1 MINACVVGL
10 GHRGYPLIQNVLV
23 NNEDINIVAVCDVYE
38 DRIEQ
43 ALELV
48 KEKGGNPTGYT
59 DYKKAVNHESVDA
72 VYVFT
77 GWEYHTEIA
86 IYAME
91 QGKAVAS
98 EVGCEYSLENLFR
111 LVEAQERTGSPYMF
125 MENCCYNK
133 DELLATAMARKGKL
147 GTIVHCSGAY
157 GHNLRKEISYGIKN
171 RHYRFKNYENRCLE
185 NYPTH
190 ELGPIAKLLNINRGN
205 RIVSVSAFA
214 TKAVG
219 LKEYIANCEDAD
231 ETMKNAEWKQGDI
244 VTTVLTCANGE
255 TILLR
260 LDTTLPRSYSREFTV
275 RGTKGLYT
283 QENNS
288 VYLDGEK
295 EYWEPVDYN
304 KATIDNAKNYEEEFL
319 PDIWKNIT
327 PEQMELG
334 HGGMDWFVYKAFSDS
349 LKNGEEMPIDVYD
362 GATWMAVSVLSEM
375 SIAAGGTPQLMPD
388 FTGGRW
394 HLRAPKDVIEF
405 NK

>member
-1 MINACVVGL
+1 MGN
-10 GHRGYPLIQNVLV
+10 RGYSLIQNVLV
-23 NNEDINIVAVCDVYE
+23 NNDDINIVAVCDIYE
-38 DRIEQ
+38 DRVQ
-43 ALELV
+43 KALELIKGKKGVDV
-48 KEKGGNPTGYT
+48 KGYF
-59 DYKKAVNHESVDA
+59 DYKEAFNNEVLDA

-86 IYAME
+86 ICAME
-91 QGKAVAS
+91 KGIAVAS
-98 EVGCEYSLENLFR
+98 EVGCEYSLENLFK
-111 LVEAQERTGSPYMF
+111 LVETQERTGSPYMF

-133 DELLATAMARKGKL
+133 DELLATAMARKGKF

-157 GHNLRKEISYGIKN
+157 GHDLRREVSHGIIN

-231 ETMKNAEWKQGDI
+231 EVMKNTQWKQGDI
-244 VTTVLTCANGE
+244 VTTVITCANGE

-327 PEQMELG
+327 PEQMERG
-334 HGGMDWFVYKAFSDS
+334 HGGMDWFVYKAFADA

-375 SIAAGGTPQLMPD
+375 SIAAGGAPQLMPD
-388 FTGGRW
+388 FTKGRW

-405 NK
+405 

>member
-10 GHRGYPLIQNVLV
+10 GHRGYSLTQNVLV
-23 NNEDINIVAVCDVYE
+23 NNDDINIVAVCDIYE
-38 DRIEQ
+38 DRVQ
-43 ALELV
+43 KVQELV
-48 KEKGGNPTGYT
+48 KEKKGTDATGYT
-59 DYKKAVNHESVDA
+59 DYKKAINHKCVDA

-91 QGKAVAS
+91 HGKAVAS
-98 EVGCEYSLENLFR
+98 EVGCEYSLESLFK
-111 LVEAQERTGSPYMF
+111 LVETQERTGSPYMF

-133 DELLATAMARKGKL
+133 DELLATAMARKGKF

-157 GHNLRKEISYGIKN
+157 GHDLRREVSHGIIN

-190 ELGPIAKLLNINRGN
+190 ELGPIARLLNINRGN

-214 TKAVG
+214 TKALG

-231 ETMKNAEWKQGDI
+231 EVMKNTQWKQGDI

-327 PEQMELG
+327 PEQMERG
-334 HGGMDWFVYKAFSDS
+334 HGGMDWFVYKAFADAVQ
-349 LKNGEEMPIDVYD
+349 NGDEMPIDVYD

-375 SIAAGGTPQLMPD
+375 SIAAGGAPQLMPD
-388 FTGGRW
+388 FTKGRW
-394 HLRAPKDVIEF
+394 HLRAPKDVIKF
-405 NK
+405 

>member
-10 GHRGYPLIQNVLV
+10 GHRGYHLVQNVLV
-23 NNEDINIVAVCDVYE
+23 NNKDVNVVAVCDLYE
-38 DRIEQ
+38 DRIEET
-43 ALELV
+43 LKLV
-48 KEKGGNPTGYT
+48 KEKGGNATGYS
-59 DYKKAVNHESVDA
+59 DYKKAIAHEGVNA

-98 EVGCEYSLENLFR
+98 EVGCEYSLDSLAK
-111 LVEAQERTGSPYMF
+111 LVEVQERTGSPYMF

-133 DELLATAMARKGKL
+133 DELLATAMVRKGKL

-157 GHNLRKEISYGIKN
+157 GHDLRKEVSHGIIN

-190 ELGPIAKLLNINRGN
+190 ELGPIARILNINRGN
-205 RIVSVSAFA
+205 RIVSVAAFA
-214 TKAVG
+214 SKAAG

-231 ETMKNAEWKQGDI
+231 EVMKNTEWKQGDI
-244 VTTVLTCANGE
+244 VTTVITCANGE

-334 HGGMDWFVYKAFSDS
+334 HGGMDWFVYKAFADA

-375 SIAAGGTPQLMPD
+375 SIAAGGAPQLMPD
-388 FTGGRW
+388 FTKGRW

-405 NK
+405 

>member
-1 MINACVVGL
+1 MINACVIGL
-10 GHRGYPLIQNVLV
+10 GHRGYSLVQNVLV
-23 NNEDINIVAVCDVYE
+23 NNEDVKVVAVCDVYE
-38 DRIEQ
+38 DRVEN
-43 ALELV
+43 ALNLV
-48 KEKGGNPTGYT
+48 KEKGGNATGYT
-59 DYKKAVNHESVDA
+59 DYKKAIGHEGVNA

-91 QGKAVAS
+91 HGKAVAS
-98 EVGCEYSLENLFR
+98 EVGCEYSLDNLFK
-111 LVEAQERTGSPYMF
+111 LVETQERTGSPYMF

-133 DELLATAMARKGKL
+133 EELLATSMVRKGKL
-147 GTIVHCSGAY
+147 GTIVHCSGSY
-157 GHNLRKEISYGIKN
+157 GHDLRKEISYGIKN

-190 ELGPIAKLLNINRGN
+190 ELGPIARLLNINRGN
-205 RIVSVSAFA
+205 RIVSVSSFA

-231 ETMKNAEWKQGDI
+231 EVMKNAEWKQGDI

-255 TILLR
+255 TIVLR

-288 VYLDGEK
+288 VYLEGEK
-295 EYWEPVDYN
+295 EYFEPVEYN
-304 KATIDNAKNYEEEFL
+304 KLTIDNAKNYEEEFL

-327 PEQMELG
+327 PEQLNLG
-334 HGGMDWFVYKAFSDS
+334 HGGMDWFVYKAFTDA

-362 GATWMAVSVLSEM
+362 AATWMAVSVLSEM
-375 SIAAGGTPQLMPD
+375 SIATGGTPQIMPD
-388 FTGGRW
+388 FTGGKW
-394 HLRAPKDVIEF
+394 HLRKPKDVIDL
-405 NK
+405 